1 VNAVLALIAMG
12 IFLAFILPFGLA
24 LAFFMGRLVW
34 RLVGDVIGWWW
45 EVCSAIAYADWF
57 ERKK

>member
-1 VNAVLALIAMG
+1 VNAVLALVAIG

-24 LAFFMGRLVW
+24 LAFFMGRLVCGI
-34 RLVGDVIGWWW
+34 VSWWW

-57 ERKK
+57 EGKE